1 MRSPYE
7 ESAAA
12 ADHKYQYQYTAANN
26 NNNYFEIRVQR
37 AWIELY
43 GAPNLY
49 RLRLLV
55 LISSFV
61 WLGLLRVY
69 S

>member
-1 MRSPYE
+1 MPHSCYQKK
-7 ESAAA
+7 SNKIAA
-12 ADHKYQYQYTAANN
+12 HVGLLLEVQYAGSLI
-26 NNNYFEIRVQR
+26 EIRVQR